1 MTYVTSFVNKNILRE
16 ITLEQTVKITND
28 NLDHG
33 LAICPARAFYNK
45 LSPPPSHILG
55 YKKVLKKN

>member
-33 LAICPARAFYNK
+33 LANCPARAFYNK
-45 LSPPPSHILG
+45 LFPPPHI
-55 YKKVLKKN
+55 

>member
-45 LSPPPSHILG
+45 LFPPPI
-55 YKKVLKKN
+55 Y